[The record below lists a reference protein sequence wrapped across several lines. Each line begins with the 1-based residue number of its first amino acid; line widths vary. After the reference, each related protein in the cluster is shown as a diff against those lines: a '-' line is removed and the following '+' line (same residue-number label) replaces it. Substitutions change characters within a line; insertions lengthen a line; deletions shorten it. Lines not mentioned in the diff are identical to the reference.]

1 MKPLLLIAV
10 ATLAVGCATSKT
22 EPLEEKV
29 LEVKEEVKTEESIT
43 ETKPKLEGVNL
54 EEGEEREGI
63 WYLKD
68 SETPYSGKVYA
79 LHPNGQKMGEGNYK
93 DGKLNGISLQWNSL
107 GQKIREV
114 NFKDGNADG
123 LAVSWH
129 KNGQKDYEANFK
141 DGKQN
146 GLFIAWYENGQKNME
161 VNYKNGKRDGLLVVW
176 HENGQK
182 MGEGSYKDGKEV
194 SSKYWNSKG
203 EPVDSRK
210 EAEAE

>member
-1 MKPLLLIAV
+1 MKSLLLIAI
-10 ATLAVGCATSKT
+10 TILAVGCATSKT
-22 EPLEEKV
+22 KPVEEKV

-43 ETKPKLEGVNL
+43 ETKPKLEGINL

-79 LHPNGQKMGEGNYK
+79 WHPNGQKMGEGNYK
-93 DGKLNGISLQWNSL
+93 DGKLNGISLQWNSN

-114 NFKDGNADG
+114 NFKDGNTDG

-129 KNGQKDYEANFK
+129 ENGQKVFESNWK

-161 VNYKNGKRDGLLVVW
+161 TNW
-176 HENGQK
+176 
-182 MGEGSYKDGKEV
+182 KDGKKEGLAVVWNENGLKVFESNWKDGKKV

-203 EPVDSRK
+203 EPVDSFE
-210 EAEAE
+210 EAEKE